1 MSRKI
6 NIAIDGFSSC
16 GKSTIAK
23 AISMKYKMRY
33 IDTGA
38 MYRAIT
44 LYCIQ
49 NNIIVNGVVNIDMLE
64 SNLSNI
70 NVEFVYDLKE
80 EMSHTIL
87 NQINV
92 EDEIRGIEVSENV
105 SIIAKIQMVREKLV
119 FLQQKIG
126 EQKNVVM
133 DGRDI
138 GTKVF
143 PDAEVKFFI
152 TADAEVRAGRRLR
165 ELQLKNEE
173 VSFTQVLNNIEMRDS
188 NDTSRKI
195 NPLKMAEDAILIDN
209 SQIYLEEQ
217 SILIFSHID
226 KILKKLT

>member
-80 EMSHTIL
+80 KMSHTIL

-126 EQKNVVM
+126 EQKSVVM

-165 ELQLKNEE
+165 ELQFKNIE
-173 VSFTQVLNNIEMRDS
+173 VSFTQVLDNIEMRDS

-209 SQIYLEEQ
+209 SQISLEEQ

-226 KILKKLT
+226 KILKK

>member
-16 GKSTIAK
+16 GKSTVAK

-165 ELQLKNEE
+165 ELKLKNEE
-173 VSFTQVLNNIEMRDS
+173 VSFTQVLDNIEMRDS

-209 SQIYLEEQ
+209 SQISLEEQ
-217 SILIFSHID
+217 NILIFSQID
-226 KILKKLT
+226 KILKK

>member
-80 EMSHTIL
+80 KMSHTIL

-173 VSFTQVLNNIEMRDS
+173 VSFTQVLDNIEMRDS

-209 SQIYLEEQ
+209 SQISLEEQ
-217 SILIFSHID
+217 NILIFSRID
-226 KILKKLT
+226 KILKK

>member
-80 EMSHTIL
+80 KMSHTIL

-165 ELQLKNEE
+165 ELQLKNIE
-173 VSFTQVLNNIEMRDS
+173 VSFTQVLDNIEMRDS

-209 SQIYLEEQ
+209 SQISLEEQ

-226 KILKKLT
+226 KILKK

>member
-16 GKSTIAK
+16 GKSTVAK

-165 ELQLKNEE
+165 ELKLKNEE
-173 VSFTQVLNNIEMRDS
+173 VSFTQVLDNIEMRDS

-195 NPLKMAEDAILIDN
+195 NPLKMAEGAILIDN
-209 SQIYLEEQ
+209 SQISLEEQ
-217 SILIFSHID
+217 NILIFSQID
-226 KILKKLT
+226 KILKK

>member
-64 SNLSNI
+64 SNLSDI

-87 NQINV
+87 NQINI
-92 EDEIRGIEVSENV
+92 EDKIRGIEVSENV
-105 SIIAKIQMVREKLV
+105 SIIAKIHMVREKLV

-165 ELQLKNEE
+165 ELQLKNIE
-173 VSFTQVLNNIEMRDS
+173 VSFTQVLDNIEMRDS

-195 NPLKMAEDAILIDN
+195 NPLKIAEDAILIDN
-209 SQIYLEEQ
+209 SQISLEEQ

-226 KILKKLT
+226 KILKK

>member
-80 EMSHTIL
+80 ELSHTIL

-92 EDEIRGIEVSENV
+92 EDVIRGIEVSENV

-152 TADAEVRAGRRLR
+152 TADAEVRAVRRLR
-165 ELQLKNEE
+165 ELHLKNVE
-173 VSFTQVLNNIEMRDS
+173 VSFTQVLDNIEMRDS

-209 SQIYLEEQ
+209 SQISLEEQ

-226 KILKKLT
+226 KILIK

>member
-173 VSFTQVLNNIEMRDS
+173 VSFTQVLDNIEMRDS

-209 SQIYLEEQ
+209 SQISLEEQ

-226 KILKKLT
+226 KILKK

>member
-143 PDAEVKFFI
+143 PDAEVKFFV

-173 VSFTQVLNNIEMRDS
+173 VSFTQVLDNIEMRDS

-209 SQIYLEEQ
+209 SQISLEEQ
-217 SILIFSHID
+217 NILIFSQID
-226 KILKKLT
+226 KILKK

>member
-49 NNIIVNGVVNIDMLE
+49 NNIIVNGVVNLDMLE

-80 EMSHTIL
+80 ELSHTIL

-92 EDEIRGIEVSENV
+92 EDVIRGIEVSENV

-152 TADAEVRAGRRLR
+152 TADAEVRAVRRLR
-165 ELQLKNEE
+165 ELQLKNVE
-173 VSFTQVLNNIEMRDS
+173 VSFTQVLDNIEMRDS

-209 SQIYLEEQ
+209 SQISLEEQ

-226 KILKKLT
+226 KILIK

>member
-70 NVEFVYDLKE
+70 KVEFVYDLKE
-80 EMSHTIL
+80 ELSHTIL

-92 EDEIRGIEVSENV
+92 EDVIRGIEVSENV

-152 TADAEVRAGRRLR
+152 TADAEVRAVRRLR
-165 ELQLKNEE
+165 ELQLKNVE
-173 VSFTQVLNNIEMRDS
+173 VSFTQVLDNIEMRDS

-209 SQIYLEEQ
+209 SQISLEEQ

-226 KILKKLT
+226 KILIK

>member
-165 ELQLKNEE
+165 ELQLKNIE
-173 VSFTQVLNNIEMRDS
+173 VSFTQVLDNIEMRDS

-209 SQIYLEEQ
+209 SQISLEEQ
-217 SILIFSHID
+217 NILIFSQID
-226 KILKKLT
+226 KILKK

>member
-80 EMSHTIL
+80 ELSHTIL

-92 EDEIRGIEVSENV
+92 EDVIRGIEVSENV

-152 TADAEVRAGRRLR
+152 TADAEVRAVRRLR
-165 ELQLKNEE
+165 ELHLKNVE
-173 VSFTQVLNNIEMRDS
+173 VSFTQVLDNIEMRES

-209 SQIYLEEQ
+209 SRISLEEQ
-217 SILIFSHID
+217 NILIFSQID
-226 KILKKLT
+226 KILKK

>member
-80 EMSHTIL
+80 ELSHTIL

-92 EDEIRGIEVSENV
+92 EDVIRGIEVSENV

-152 TADAEVRAGRRLR
+152 TADAEVRAVRRLR
-165 ELQLKNEE
+165 ELQLKNVE
-173 VSFTQVLNNIEMRDS
+173 VSFTQVLDNIEMRDS

-209 SQIYLEEQ
+209 SQISLEEQ

-226 KILKKLT
+226 KILIK

>member
-126 EQKNVVM
+126 EQKSVVM

-173 VSFTQVLNNIEMRDS
+173 VSFTQVLDNIEMRDS

-209 SQIYLEEQ
+209 SQISLEEQ
-217 SILIFSHID
+217 NILIFSQID
-226 KILKKLT
+226 KILKK

>member
-49 NNIIVNGVVNIDMLE
+49 NNIIVNGVVNIDMLK

-80 EMSHTIL
+80 KMSHTIL

-126 EQKNVVM
+126 EQKSVVM

-226 KILKKLT
+226 KILKK

>member
-80 EMSHTIL
+80 KMSHTIL

-126 EQKNVVM
+126 EQKSVVM

-173 VSFTQVLNNIEMRDS
+173 VSFTQVLDNIEMRDS

-209 SQIYLEEQ
+209 SQISLEEQ

-226 KILKKLT
+226 KILKK

>member
-173 VSFTQVLNNIEMRDS
+173 VSFTQVLDNIEMRDS

-209 SQIYLEEQ
+209 SQISLEEQ
-217 SILIFSHID
+217 NILIFSQID
-226 KILKKLT
+226 KILKK